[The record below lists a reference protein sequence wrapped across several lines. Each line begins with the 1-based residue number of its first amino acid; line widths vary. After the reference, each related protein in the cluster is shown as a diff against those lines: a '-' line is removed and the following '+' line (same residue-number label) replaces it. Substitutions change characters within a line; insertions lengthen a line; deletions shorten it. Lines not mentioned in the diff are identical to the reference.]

1 MLWGMSTHLPAS
13 LTEAVQLLERGE
25 LAAAGRH
32 MSALPG
38 TLLFHENATRTGTA
52 FDAVPRG

>member
-1 MLWGMSTHLPAS
+1 MSTHLPAS
-13 LTEAVQLLERGE
+13 LAEAARLLECGE

-32 MSALPG
+32 VSALHG
-38 TLLFHENATRTGTA
+38 TVPFHENATRTTIA